1 MESQPCHLEYCQQQA
16 LSQSEGYYN
25 LIAKAAVVL
34 IDIFMV
40 DVVAGFLKGIADSPP
55 LHGHQVDSV
64 LEGKDVEEIVVEDV
78 ADLNDLIL

>member
-1 MESQPCHLEYCQQQA
+1 MESQPCHLEYCQQQT
-16 LSQSEGYYN
+16 LSQYEGYN

-40 DVVAGFLKGIADSPP
+40 DVVAGFLKGIADSPT

-78 ADLNDLIL
+78 ADLKDLIL

>member
-1 MESQPCHLEYCQQQA
+1 
-16 LSQSEGYYN
+16 
-25 LIAKAAVVL
+25 
-34 IDIFMV
+34 MV

-55 LHGHQVDSV
+55 LHGHQVDGV